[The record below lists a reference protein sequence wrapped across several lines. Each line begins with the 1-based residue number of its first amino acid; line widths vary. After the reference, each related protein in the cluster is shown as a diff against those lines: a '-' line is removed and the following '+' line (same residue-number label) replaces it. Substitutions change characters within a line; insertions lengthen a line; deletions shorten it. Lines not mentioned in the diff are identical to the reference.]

1 MKKVAEIMSLA
12 EPSQHVGRMDTL
24 PDVLKGTAQKGRRTT
39 MTKQQAHHVRRM
51 LGLILLTTSPLPL
64 MAQTATP
71 PASSAPNT
79 SAEEPILP
87 DDQFEARLPKVE
99 GSDPAAPLPS
109 IESWIDQQMPAQSAV
124 PAQLPPSA
132 EPAPEPEL
140 AQPLPPLGS
149 VTVPANEAS
158 QDDPNA
164 KLPEV
169 RYATRV
175 EGFGKTGLEDEF
187 RAESAL
193 FDGDGKADTAAMVQ
207 QRAEADQELAV
218 RLLYSQGYYDGTALA
233 SLDQSGDGALTAV
246 VSVTPGKRYKIGEIV
261 VTAGPTVP
269 PNLVRDSLPLKTGDY
284 IIAANVEGAEAN
296 VALKLPENG
305 YPFVEVGQRD
315 ILLDPATVTG
325 DYTLPVDTGPR
336 ASFRAITTSGEDQAF
351 GDDHMEVI
359 KRYKP
364 GELYDSRKVDDLR
377 KALVATGLFSSV
389 AVDPVRTGE
398 AGPDGTEYVDLHV
411 EQDAGPPRTLAGE
424 AGYGTGQGFRAEGTW
439 THRNLFPPEGA
450 LILGAIAGTQ
460 EQGASATF
468 RRSNAG
474 KRDKTFQTGI
484 TLNHQNYDAYEA
496 FTAGINIGWSRQS
509 TPIFQKRWTYS
520 YGAEILL
527 TNEQVVIDPATADKT
542 RRTYFIGGLPL
553 QIGYDR
559 SNDLLN
565 PTKGFRANLR
575 AEPEGS
581 LQGNFS
587 PYIRATFDLSGYY
600 PVSDSLVIAARTR
613 LGTISGVDR
622 DDIAPSRRV
631 YAGGGGSVRGFGY
644 QELGPKDV
652 NNDPIGGR
660 SVNEFA
666 VEGRYRFGNYGVV
679 AFVDA
684 GQVYESSIPKFS
696 DMRYGVG
703 IGGRFYTNFGP
714 FRADIAMPINRQPGE
729 SKFAVYI
736 GIGQAF

>member
-1 MKKVAEIMSLA
+1 MS
-12 EPSQHVGRMDTL
+12 
-24 PDVLKGTAQKGRRTT
+24 RR
-39 MTKQQAHHVRRM
+39 QAIHVRR
-51 LGLILLTTSPLPL
+51 ILAVALMTASPLPL
-64 MAQTATP
+64 MAQTAA
-71 PASSAPNT
+71 PAASAP
-79 SAEEPILP
+79 AAQAEPEEPILP
-87 DDQFEARLPKVE
+87 DDQFEERLPKAP
-99 GSDPAAPLPS
+99 STDPNAPLPS
-109 IESWIDQQMPAQSAV
+109 IDSWIDQQMPAQSSA
-124 PAQLPPSA
+124 PAELPPATDPA
-132 EPAPEPEL
+132 EEREL
-140 AQPLPPLGS
+140 AQPLPPLDS
-149 VTVPANEAS
+149 VTVPANVAAANE
-158 QDDPNA
+158 DPNA

-169 RYATRV
+169 RYATSI

-187 RAESAL
+187 RAASAL
-193 FDGDGKADTAAMVQ
+193 VDGDGKAETAAMVQ
-207 QRAEADQELAV
+207 ARAQEDEKLAT

-233 SLDQSGDGALTAV
+233 SLDQTGDGTLKAV
-246 VSVTPGKRYKIGEIV
+246 VSVTPGKRYKIGDIV
-261 VTAGPTVP
+261 VNAGPTIP
-269 PNLVRDSLPLKTGDY
+269 PDLVRGNLPLKTGDY
-284 IIAANVEGAEAN
+284 VIATNIEGAEAN

-305 YPFVEVGQRD
+305 YAFARVGDRD

-325 DYTLPVDTGPR
+325 AYTLPVEVGPR
-336 ASFRAITTSGEDQAF
+336 GTFRKITTSGEKQAF
-351 GDDHMEVI
+351 GADHMEVI
-359 KRYKP
+359 RRYKP
-364 GELYDSRKVDDLR
+364 GQIYDSRKVDDLR

-389 AVDPVRTGE
+389 AVDPVRTNE
-398 AGPDGTEYVDLHV
+398 VGPDGTEYVDLHV
-411 EQDAGPPRTLAGE
+411 EQEAGPPRTIAGE

-439 THRNLFPPEGA
+439 THRNMFPPEGA
-450 LILGAIAGTQ
+450 LILGAVAGTQ

-496 FTAGINIGWSRQS
+496 YTAGLNIGWSRQS

-527 TNEQVVIDPATADKT
+527 TNEQVVTNLLTADKT
-542 RRTYFIGGLPL
+542 RRTYFIGALPV
-553 QIGYDR
+553 QVGYDR

-575 AEPEGS
+575 VSPEGS

-587 PYIRATFDLSGYY
+587 PYVRSTFDLSGYY
-600 PVSDSLVIAARTR
+600 PVSDGLVIAARTR
-613 LGTISGVDR
+613 LGTINGVDR
-622 DDIAPSRRV
+622 DDVAPSRRI

-644 QELGPKDV
+644 QELGPKDA
-652 NNDPIGGR
+652 NNDPVGGR

-684 GQVYESSIPKFS
+684 GQVYESQMPKFS

-703 IGGRFYTNFGP
+703 LGGRFYTNFGP

-729 SKFAVYI
+729 SKFALYI

>member
-1 MKKVAEIMSLA
+1 M
-12 EPSQHVGRMDTL
+12 T
-24 PDVLKGTAQKGRRTT
+24 RR
-39 MTKQQAHHVRRM
+39 QAYHVRRIM
-51 LGLILLTTSPLPL
+51 AVALMTASSLPL
-64 MAQTATP
+64 MAQAQSTPVPDPSLPHEATQG
-71 PASSAPNT
+71 
-79 SAEEPILP
+79 EEPILP
-87 DDQFEARLPKVE
+87 DDQFEARLPKA
-99 GSDPAAPLPS
+99 GTPDQANPDAPLPS
-109 IESWIDQQMPAQSAV
+109 IESWIDQQMPQSSNA
-124 PAQLPPSA
+124 PTELPPAIDPA
-132 EPAPEPEL
+132 EEQEL
-140 AQPLPPLGS
+140 AQPLPPLDS
-149 VTVPANEAS
+149 VTVPTNVADNNNA
-158 QDDPNA
+158 NA
-164 KLPEV
+164 KQPDI
-169 RYATRV
+169 RYATSI

-193 FDGDGKADTAAMVQ
+193 IDGKGKAETAAMVQ
-207 QRAEADQELAV
+207 ARAQEDEKLAT
-218 RLLYSQGYYDGTALA
+218 RLFYSQGYYDATALA
-233 SLDQSGDGALTAV
+233 SLDQAGDGTLKAV
-246 VSVTPGKRYKIGEIV
+246 ISVTPGKRYKIGDIV
-261 VTAGPTVP
+261 INAGPTVP
-269 PNLVRDSLPLKTGDY
+269 PGLVRDSLPLKTGDY
-284 IIAANVEGAEAN
+284 IVATLVEGAEAN

-305 YPFVEVGQRD
+305 YPFAKVGDRD

-336 ASFRAITTSGEDQAF
+336 GTFRKITTSGDKQAF
-351 GDDHMEVI
+351 GADHMEVI

-377 KALVATGLFSSV
+377 KALVATSLFSSV
-389 AVDPVRTGE
+389 SVEPVQTGE
-398 AGPDGTEYVDLHV
+398 AGPDGTEYVDLAV
-411 EQDAGPPRTLAGE
+411 EQEAGPPRTLAGE

-474 KRDKTFQTGI
+474 KRDRTFQTGI

-496 FTAGINIGWSRQS
+496 FTAGLNIGWSRQS

-542 RRTYFIGGLPL
+542 RRTYFIGGLPV

-587 PYIRATFDLSGYY
+587 PYLRASFDLTGYY
-600 PVSDSLVIAARTR
+600 PVSDNLVIAGRAKV
-613 LGTISGVDR
+613 GTITGVSRGDV
-622 DDIAPSRRV
+622 APSRRI

-644 QELGPKDV
+644 QELGPKDA

-684 GQVYESSIPKFS
+684 GQVYESSMPQFS

-703 IGGRFYTNFGP
+703 LGGRFYTNFGP

-729 SKFAVYI
+729 SKFALYI

>member
-1 MKKVAEIMSLA
+1 M
-12 EPSQHVGRMDTL
+12 GRE
-24 PDVLKGTAQKGRRTT
+24 R
-39 MTKQQAHHVRRM
+39 QALHVRRL
-51 LGLILLTTSPLPL
+51 LGLLLLGASPLPL
-64 MAQTATP
+64 AAQTTP
-71 PASSAPNT
+71 PPSSPANAT
-79 SAEEPILP
+79 DAEEPIVS
-87 DDQFEARLPKVE
+87 DQEFDARLPKVE
-99 GSDPAAPLPS
+99 GSDPNAPLPS
-109 IESWIDQQMPAQSAV
+109 IDSWIDQQMPSQSTA
-124 PAQLPPSA
+124 PTALPPA
-132 EPAPEPEL
+132 IEPVEEQEL
-140 AQPLPPLGS
+140 AQPLPPLDS
-149 VTVPANEAS
+149 VTVPVTVAA
-158 QDDPNA
+158 DGDPNA
-164 KLPEV
+164 KLPEI
-169 RYATRV
+169 RYATRID
-175 EGFGKTGLEDEF
+175 GFGKTGLEDEF

-193 FDGDGKADTAAMVQ
+193 IDGKGRADTATMVQ
-207 QRAEADQELAV
+207 QRAREDEKLAV
-218 RLLYSQGYYDGTALA
+218 RLLYSEGYYDATALS
-233 SLDQSGDGALTAV
+233 SLEQDGDAALKAV
-246 VSVTPGKRYKIGEIV
+246 VSVTPGKRYKIGTIV
-261 VTAGPTVP
+261 VTADPTVP
-269 PNLVRDSLPLKTGDY
+269 PDLVRSSLPLKTGDY
-284 IIAANVEGAEAN
+284 IVAVNVESAEAN
-296 VALKLPENG
+296 VGVRLPENG
-305 YPFVEVGQRD
+305 YPFAKVGQRD

-325 DYTLPVDTGPR
+325 DYTLPVDVGPR
-336 ASFRAITTSGEDQAF
+336 GTFRRITTSGEKQAF
-351 GDDHMEVI
+351 GADHMEVI

-389 AVDPVRTGE
+389 AVEPVRTGE
-398 AGPDGTEYVDLHV
+398 PGPDGTEYVDLAV
-411 EQDAGPPRTLAGE
+411 EQEAGPPRTLAGE

-450 LILGAIAGTQ
+450 LIASVIAGTQ
-460 EQGASATF
+460 EQGVSGTF

-496 FTAGINIGWSRQS
+496 FTAGVNIGWSRQS

-520 YGAEILL
+520 YGAEILG
-527 TNEQVVIDPATADKT
+527 TNEQVVVDPATGDKT
-542 RRTYFIGGLPL
+542 RRTYLIGGLPV

-587 PYIRATFDLSGYY
+587 PYLRATFDLSGYY
-600 PVSDSLVIAARTR
+600 PVSDSLVIAGRARF
-613 LGTISGVDR
+613 GTISGVAR
-622 DDIAPSRRV
+622 DDVAPSRRI
-631 YAGGGGSVRGFGY
+631 YAGGGGSVRGYGY

-679 AFVDA
+679 AFVDG
-684 GQVYESSIPKFS
+684 GQVYESQIPKFS

-714 FRADIAMPINRQPGE
+714 FRADVAMPINRQPGE
-729 SKFAVYI
+729 SKFAIYI

>member
-1 MKKVAEIMSLA
+1 M
-12 EPSQHVGRMDTL
+12 T
-24 PDVLKGTAQKGRRTT
+24 RR
-39 MTKQQAHHVRRM
+39 QAYHVRRIM
-51 LGLILLTTSPLPL
+51 AVALMTASSLPL
-64 MAQTATP
+64 MAQAQSTPVPDPSLPYEATQG
-71 PASSAPNT
+71 
-79 SAEEPILP
+79 EEPILP
-87 DDQFEARLPKVE
+87 DDQFEARLPKA
-99 GSDPAAPLPS
+99 GTPDQANPDAPLPS
-109 IESWIDQQMPAQSAV
+109 IESWIDQQMPQSSNA
-124 PAQLPPSA
+124 PTELPPAIDPA
-132 EPAPEPEL
+132 EEQEL
-140 AQPLPPLGS
+140 AQPLPPLDS
-149 VTVPANEAS
+149 VTVPTNVADNNNA
-158 QDDPNA
+158 NA
-164 KLPEV
+164 KQPDI
-169 RYATRV
+169 RYATSI

-193 FDGDGKADTAAMVQ
+193 IDGKGKAETAAMVQ
-207 QRAEADQELAV
+207 ARAQEDEKLAT
-218 RLLYSQGYYDGTALA
+218 RLFYSQGYYDATALA
-233 SLDQSGDGALTAV
+233 SLDQAGDGTLKAV
-246 VSVTPGKRYKIGEIV
+246 ISVTPGKRYKIGDIV
-261 VTAGPTVP
+261 INAGPTVP
-269 PNLVRDSLPLKTGDY
+269 PGLVRDSLPLKTGDY
-284 IIAANVEGAEAN
+284 IVATLVEGAEAN
-296 VALKLPENG
+296 IALKLPENG
-305 YPFVEVGQRD
+305 YPFAKVGDRD

-336 ASFRAITTSGEDQAF
+336 GTFRKIITSGDKQAF
-351 GDDHMEVI
+351 GADHMEVI

-377 KALVATGLFSSV
+377 KALVATSLFSSV
-389 AVDPVRTGE
+389 SVEPVQTGE
-398 AGPDGTEYVDLHV
+398 AGPDGTEYVDLAV
-411 EQDAGPPRTLAGE
+411 EQEAGPPRTLAGE
-424 AGYGTGQGFRAEGTW
+424 AGYGTGQGFRAEATW

-496 FTAGINIGWSRQS
+496 FTAGLNIGWARQS

-542 RRTYFIGGLPL
+542 RRTYFIGGLPV

-587 PYIRATFDLSGYY
+587 PYLRASFDLTGYY
-600 PVSDSLVIAARTR
+600 PVSDNLVIAGRAKV
-613 LGTISGVDR
+613 GTITGVSRGDV
-622 DDIAPSRRV
+622 APSRRI

-644 QELGPKDV
+644 QELGPKDA

-684 GQVYESSIPKFS
+684 GQVYESSMPQFS

-703 IGGRFYTNFGP
+703 LGGRFYTNFGP

-729 SKFAVYI
+729 SKFALYI

>member
-1 MKKVAEIMSLA
+1 M
-12 EPSQHVGRMDTL
+12 T
-24 PDVLKGTAQKGRRTT
+24 RR
-39 MTKQQAHHVRRM
+39 QAYHVRRIVAVALM
-51 LGLILLTTSPLPL
+51 TASPLPL
-64 MAQTATP
+64 MAQSATP
-71 PASSAPNT
+71 PPPAPAGAAQGE
-79 SAEEPILP
+79 AEEPILP
-87 DDQFEARLPKVE
+87 DDQFEARLPKVPAKVPA
-99 GSDPAAPLPS
+99 DPKATDPNAPLPS
-109 IESWIDQQMPAQSAV
+109 IDSWIDQQMPQSSTT
-124 PAQLPPSA
+124 PAELPAAIDPA
-132 EPAPEPEL
+132 EEQEL
-140 AQPLPPLGS
+140 AQPLPSLDS
-149 VTVPANEAS
+149 VTVPANVAAE
-158 QDDPNA
+158 QDPNA
-164 KLPEV
+164 KLPDV
-169 RYATRV
+169 RYATSI

-187 RAESAL
+187 RGASAL
-193 FDGDGKADTAAMVQ
+193 IDGKGKADTAAMVQ
-207 QRAEADQELAV
+207 ARAQEDEKLAT
-218 RLLYSQGYYDGTALA
+218 RLLYSEGYYDATALA
-233 SLDQSGDGALTAV
+233 SLDQAGDGTLKAV
-246 VSVTPGKRYKIGEIV
+246 ISVTPGKRYKIGTIV
-261 VTAGPTVP
+261 ITADQTVP
-269 PNLVRDSLPLKTGDY
+269 PGLVRDSLPLKSGDF
-284 IIAANVEGAEAN
+284 IVATLVESAEAN

-305 YPFVEVGQRD
+305 YPFAKVGERD

-325 DYTLPVDTGPR
+325 DYTLPVAVGPR
-336 ASFRAITTSGEDQAF
+336 GTFRKIVTSGEKQAF
-351 GDDHMEVI
+351 GADHMEVI

-364 GELYDSRKVDDLR
+364 GQIYDSRKVDDLR
-377 KALVATGLFSSV
+377 KALVATALFSSV
-389 AVDPVRTGE
+389 SVEPVQTGE
-398 AGPDGTEYVDLHV
+398 AGPDGTEYVDLMV
-411 EQDAGPPRTLAGE
+411 EQEAGPPRTLAGE

-439 THRNLFPPEGA
+439 THRNMFPPEGA

-496 FTAGINIGWSRQS
+496 FTAGLNVGWSRQS

-520 YGAEILL
+520 YGAEVLL
-527 TNEQVVIDPATADKT
+527 TNEQVVTNLLTADKT
-542 RRTYFIGGLPL
+542 RRTYFIGGLPV
-553 QIGYDR
+553 QVGYDR

-565 PTKGFRANLR
+565 PTKGFRANVR

-587 PYIRATFDLSGYY
+587 PYLRASFDLTGYY
-600 PVSDSLVIAARTR
+600 PVSDSLVIAGRAKV
-613 LGTISGVDR
+613 GTISGVSR
-622 DDIAPSRRV
+622 DDVAPSRRI

-644 QELGPKDV
+644 QELGPKDA
-652 NNDPIGGR
+652 NNDPVGGR

-684 GQVYESSIPKFS
+684 GQVYESSMPKFN

-729 SKFAVYI
+729 SKFALYI